1 VSLFRRNTTPTVTVA
16 DLAATMAAQPGT
28 VVVDVRE
35 PHEYITGHVPGAL
48 SMPLATVPLRH
59 EELPRDR
66 TLHLICQAGGR
77 SAQAASWLAKQGYQV
92 VNVAGGT
99 GAWVGNGHPVRMGR
113 RPR

>member
-1 VSLFRRNTTPTVTVA
+1 VSLFRRNTTPSVTVS
-16 DLAATMAAQPGT
+16 DLAVTMDAQPGT

-59 EELPRDR
+59 QELPRDR

-77 SAQAASWLAKQGYQV
+77 SAQAAAWLAKQGYQV

-99 GAWVGNGHPVRMGR
+99 GAWVGKGHPVRMGR